1 MPAKQHIAHLNC
13 KEFCQIVLNPDYVIP
28 ATLTAYLMI
37 YPIRFRC
44 PSLPSRTPVSSSGLS
59 LLKANTAQ
67 LTKTGMTTAQV
78 CNFIG
83 DSLVR
88 RITHYVPMLAISD
101 VPDTF
106 PSCEPLLCSHLLPTK
121 FLVANSAG
129 GNGSDVM
136 ESPATLLAALLSM
149 DVEQIMDNALIT
161 SFGLDSFGA
170 TRYSNQLQARLNIQ
184 VSQIELLGS
193 MTIAML
199 NELCA
204 KVGAQDGGSD
214 TVAASDDGS
223 GKYGEPL
230 VPVLNDRLAYDEP
243 YTTGASPHQYRI
255 WLA

>member
-1 MPAKQHIAHLNC
+1 MSFPPITDSGIFKRL
-13 KEFCQIVLNPDYVIP
+13 VL
-28 ATLTAYLMI
+28 ATK
-37 YPIRFRC
+37 
-44 PSLPSRTPVSSSGLS
+44 G
-59 LLKANTAQ
+59 KANTAQ

-78 CNFIG
+78 CNFID

-129 GNGSDVM
+129 GNGSDVV

-161 SFGLDSFGA
+161 SFGLDSLGA
-170 TRYSNQLQARLNIQ
+170 TRYSNQLQPRLNIQ